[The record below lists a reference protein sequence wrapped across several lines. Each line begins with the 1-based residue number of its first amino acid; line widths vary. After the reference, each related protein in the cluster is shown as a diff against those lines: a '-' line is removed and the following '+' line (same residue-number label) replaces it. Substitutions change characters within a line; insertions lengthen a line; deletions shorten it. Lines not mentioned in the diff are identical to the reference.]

1 MSGKLDL
8 SQQAVKADL
17 HSVFGNNARE
27 TGQPASVWRYYL
39 ISQRPETNDSAF
51 LWSNFIA
58 ACNNELLANLGNFCN
73 RVSYSTRK
81 VVRADDSGNQIR
93 QCQARLCRARSL

>member
-1 MSGKLDL
+1 MSGKLK
-8 SQQAVKADL
+8 QPEVTVNADL
-17 HSVFGNNARE
+17 DSVFGNNARE

-73 RVSYSTRK
+73 RVS
-81 VVRADDSGNQIR
+81 
-93 QCQARLCRARSL
+93 